1 MYILIKSLD
10 KDIILVFMLKETSDV
25 FPLLTLGLVTISH
38 IQRAAKGPHAIRYP
52 RAVIAII

>member
-1 MYILIKSLD
+1 MLTKGD
-10 KDIILVFMLKETSDV
+10 VRLVS
-25 FPLLTLGLVTISH
+25 PLTLGLVTISH